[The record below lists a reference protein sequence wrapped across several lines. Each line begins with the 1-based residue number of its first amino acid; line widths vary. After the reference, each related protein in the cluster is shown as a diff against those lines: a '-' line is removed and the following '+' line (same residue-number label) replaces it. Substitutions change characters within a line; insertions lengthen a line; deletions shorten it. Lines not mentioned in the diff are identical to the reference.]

1 MEEEKKDLIQMKK
14 DEEKT
19 KKTSK
24 IREFLNKSIYI
35 KNTNLWFNIVAIIC
49 ISIFCIGI
57 APKVLQNDTFYTI
70 PIGKY
75 IAENGISNLT
85 RDPFSWHNLSY
96 VYPHWLYDFAMYLVY
111 NFGGQLGIYISTMVL
126 TSMLGVMIYFLAKK
140 KSSSG
145 WISLA
150 IAIWALYTMRDFIA
164 ARAYSVTYILFGLE
178 IFSIE
183 KFLENQKK
191 RYVIILVLI
200 PLIIANV
207 HSAVFPFYFV
217 LALPYVAEY
226 VFAVIQDLDIVY
238 LVFRLFLTIK
248 RKLTKSEEKKNT
260 ITEKIQKLEQAKKD
274 NLEKIKVKRENP
286 NKLLVTKNHATLL
299 LITILCIAAFTGIIN
314 PAGNNAYT
322 YLYKTYKGNTTDCIN
337 EHLPMTLMNF
347 IPFALQLVA
356 LAMVLIFTDTKVKL
370 SDFFLLGGLIYLSF
384 KSRRQVAMFSIICSP
399 ILAGYIANYVR
410 EEKAFNELS
419 KKIMNFACT
428 ISGAL
433 IIICCFT
440 LYSTNQLKD
449 KKGQNYINT
458 NDYPVEA
465 STWILNNLDVKN
477 MKIYNEYNYG
487 SYMIF
492 RGIPVFI
499 DSRADLYA
507 PEFNAEPER
516 GIEGRDIFMDV
527 MNIDDFKYDYKQA
540 FNKYGVTHVILYSGS
555 KLSYI
560 LEKDANYKMLYN
572 EGNFK
577 IFERLNAN

>member
-96 VYPHWLYDFAMYLVY
+96 VYPHWLYDLAMYLVY

-150 IAIWALYTMRDFIA
+150 IAIWALYTMRDFVA

-217 LALPYVAEY
+217 LALPYIAEY
-226 VFAVIQDLDIVY
+226 AVAVIQEYDIVY

-248 RKLTKSEEKKNT
+248 RKLTKSEEKKNI

-274 NLEKIKVKRENP
+274 NLEKIKVKREHP
-286 NKLLVTKNHATLL
+286 DKLLVTKNHATLL

-322 YLYKTYKGNTTDCIN
+322 YLYKTYKGNTTGCIN

-347 IPFALQLVA
+347 IPFALQLVV
-356 LAMVLIFTDTKVKL
+356 LAMVLVFTDTKVKL

-419 KKIMNFACT
+419 KKLMNFACT

-540 FNKYGVTHVILYSGS
+540 FKKYGVTHVILYSGS

-560 LEKDANYKMLYN
+560 LEKDANYKMLYD

-577 IFERLNAN
+577 IFERLDAN

>member
-96 VYPHWLYDFAMYLVY
+96 VYPHWLYDLAMYLVY

-150 IAIWALYTMRDFIA
+150 IAIWALYTMRDFVA

-217 LALPYVAEY
+217 LALPYIAEY
-226 VFAVIQDLDIVY
+226 AVAVIQEYDIVY

-248 RKLTKSEEKKNT
+248 RKLTKSEEKKNI

-274 NLEKIKVKRENP
+274 NLEKIKVKREHP
-286 NKLLVTKNHATLL
+286 DKLLVTKNHATLL

-322 YLYKTYKGNTTDCIN
+322 YLYKTYKGNTTGCIN

-347 IPFALQLVA
+347 IPFALQLVV
-356 LAMVLIFTDTKVKL
+356 LAMVLVFTDTKVKL

-419 KKIMNFACT
+419 KKLMNFACT

-540 FNKYGVTHVILYSGS
+540 FKKYGVTHVILYSGS

-560 LEKDANYKMLYN
+560 LEKDANYKMLYD